1 MHCMVLPG
9 RALCAVYPTMDLQI
23 SQVLILALVLLL
35 VTEKAIRQ
43 VLMLVLEL
51 VLVTYK
57 TGTDTGAD
65 TVLCTVT
72 GKS

>member
-35 VTEKAIRQ
+35 VTGEA
-43 VLMLVLEL
+43 LMLVL
-51 VLVTYK
+51 VQY
-57 TGTDTGAD
+57 
-65 TVLCTVT
+65 
-72 GKS
+72 